1 MKKSSEQFSAF
12 HEQKGPNNVQ
22 IKSLFHH
29 SQTEEEDF
37 STPLPFTLWTQY
49 VYWTWIRHS
58 EDIKEYFWTSYEHS
72 I

>member
-37 STPLPFTLWTQY
+37 STPLPLPSG
-49 VYWTWIRHS
+49 HS
-58 EDIKEYFWTSYEHS
+58 MYIERG
-72 I
+72 